1 MKIVEIDGKKGL
13 RYSKDLCMGC
23 GVCISRCPNESIS
36 LVVDPDKG
44 AIFDVDAM
52 AELTRKAVS
61 NPRL

>member
-1 MKIVEIDGKKGL
+1 
-13 RYSKDLCMGC
+13 MGC

-44 AIFDVDAM
+44 AIFDVDSM
-52 AELTRKAVS
+52 AELTRKMVS